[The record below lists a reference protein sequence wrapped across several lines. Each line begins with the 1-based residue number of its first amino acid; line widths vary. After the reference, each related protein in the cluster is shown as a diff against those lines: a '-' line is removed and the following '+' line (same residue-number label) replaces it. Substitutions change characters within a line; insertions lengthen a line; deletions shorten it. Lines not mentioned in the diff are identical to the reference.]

1 MFVEELR
8 NQASRKSYT
17 SHSSTA
23 ALNTVS
29 AWKNNGQRRTKD
41 ALKEVRKMEHVFE
54 LLSLGGPHNR
64 EEFIT
69 ELENDP
75 KK

>member
-1 MFVEELR
+1 
-8 NQASRKSYT
+8 
-17 SHSSTA
+17 
-23 ALNTVS
+23 
-29 AWKNNGQRRTKD
+29 
-41 ALKEVRKMEHVFE
+41 MEHVFE

-64 EEFIT
+64 EEFLT